1 MSDATPVPHEAAAQT
16 FARQARE
23 AFGDDV
29 ERIVL
34 YGSVAR
40 GEMRGVNSD
49 VDLIVVIQD
58 HANLPE
64 MEDRIR
70 QLAYDIELEQGVVLS
85 LIILSSRE
93 FTQESDRPFF
103 HHVQRDGRTLY
114 GST

>member
-16 FARQARE
+16 FARRARD
-23 AFGDDV
+23 AFGENI

-40 GEMRGVNSD
+40 GEIRGVHSD

-58 HANLPE
+58 DANLQE

-70 QLAYDIELEQGVVLS
+70 QLAYEIELEQGVVLS
-85 LIILSSRE
+85 LIIISSRE
-93 FTQESDRPFF
+93 LTQASDGPFF
-103 HHVQRDGRTLY
+103 HHVQRDGRILY